1 MIGVRE
7 QSGDMD
13 RIQQD
18 AMRRMQ
24 EMQARAK
31 NQPPRAGQQNT
42 QQGNMGHSPHNPQA
56 PQRSAQHGVAPPLQ
70 RETPPVKTPEEK
82 KPVVAAHTH
91 NDLLGSLF
99 EDKERSLI
107 LILILILSSEKADSS
122 LILALMYLII

>member
-1 MIGVRE
+1 
-7 QSGDMD
+7 MD

-31 NQPPRAGQQNT
+31 NQQPRAGQQNT
-42 QQGNMGHSPHNPQA
+42 QQGNMGRSPHNPQA
-56 PQRSAQHGVAPPLQ
+56 PQRSAQHGAPPLQ
-70 RETPPVKTPEEK
+70 RETPPAITPEEK
-82 KPVVAAHTH
+82 KPVAAHTH

>member
-1 MIGVRE
+1 
-7 QSGDMD
+7 MD

-31 NQPPRAGQQNT
+31 IQQPHAQQQNT
-42 QQGNMGHSPHNPQA
+42 QQGNMGHNPPQTSSAAEKRAARRSPSTKRNSPGKNA
-56 PQRSAQHGVAPPLQ
+56 GG
-70 RETPPVKTPEEK
+70 K
-82 KPVVAAHTH
+82 KPIASPAH

>member
-1 MIGVRE
+1 
-7 QSGDMD
+7 MD

-31 NQPPRAGQQNT
+31 IQQPHAQQQIHSREIWGTTPTNLKRRREARRTALPLHKEKLPRQNAG
-42 QQGNMGHSPHNPQA
+42 G
-56 PQRSAQHGVAPPLQ
+56 
-70 RETPPVKTPEEK
+70 K
-82 KPVVAAHTH
+82 KPIASPAH

>member
-1 MIGVRE
+1 MRE

-31 NQPPRAGQQNT
+31 IQQPHAQQQNT
-42 QQGNMGHSPHNPQA
+42 QQGNMGHNPHKPQA
-56 PQRSAQHGVAPPLQ
+56 PQRSAPHGAPPPQ
-70 RETPPVKTPEEK
+70 RETPPAKMPEEK
-82 KPVVAAHTH
+82 KPIASPAH

>member
-1 MIGVRE
+1 MRE

-31 NQPPRAGQQNT
+31 IQQPRTQQQNI
-42 QQGNMGHSPHNPQA
+42 QQGNTGHSSQHAHN
-56 PQRSAQHGVAPPLQ
+56 AQHVASPSQ
-70 RETPPVKTPEEK
+70 RETPPAKMPEEK
-82 KPVVAAHTH
+82 KPMVPSAHG
-91 NDLLGSLF
+91 DLLSSFF

-122 LILALMYLII
+122 LILALMYLVI